1 MTLDQLLEAIPDY
14 AKDLRLNLSTLLRQ
28 TELNEQQLW
37 GTAVASALASRNRDA
52 LTAIESE
59 AAKHLTAEAVHVAKG
74 AAAIMGMNN
83 VYYRFLHTMENQ
95 RYRTIPARLRMNILR
110 QHDVPEVDFDLW
122 ALAVSAINN
131 CAACAAGHEK
141 AVREKGLSEE
151 AVLAAIRLAAVI
163 HAIATVLDGLSRKN
177 AD

>member
-28 TELNEQQLW
+28 TELSEQQLW
-37 GTAVASALASRNRDA
+37 GTVAASAVASRNPDVVSAL
-52 LTAIESE
+52 ESE
-59 AAKHLTAEAVHVAKG
+59 AAKHLTPEALNTAKG

-83 VYYRFLHTMENQ
+83 VYYRFLHTMENE
-95 RYRTIPARLRMNILR
+95 RYRAIPARLRMNILR
-110 QHDVPEVDFDLW
+110 QHAVPEADFDLW

-131 CAACAAGHEK
+131 CVACAAGHEK

-151 AVLAAIRLAAVI
+151 AVLAAVRLASVI
-163 HAIATVLDGLSRKN
+163 QAIAAVLDGLG
-177 AD
+177 